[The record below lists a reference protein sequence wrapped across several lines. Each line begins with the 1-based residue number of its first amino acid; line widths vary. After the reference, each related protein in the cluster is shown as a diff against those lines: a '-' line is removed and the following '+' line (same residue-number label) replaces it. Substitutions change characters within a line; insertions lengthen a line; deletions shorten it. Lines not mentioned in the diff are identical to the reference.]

1 MFGDG
6 RERIKR
12 ETRHGLM
19 NLTPGSAVRS
29 PPLSPNAS
37 LDCYLRILLTFPVS
51 RELLWGFT
59 SKRTICQEIWI
70 QLALWPSWEPL
81 SVPSTPPLPFSLRS
95 GGRSRRTTEE
105 GARRQVGFAP
115 RRHLSSI
122 LAFSDPLTG
131 YLRGLGQQRIT
142 FDIQQMLMSD
152 AGLRFAAQ
160 QHYLSGR
167 PGKVVD
173 ANGGG
178 GSSGDFSDL
187 EDFDY

>member
-1 MFGDG
+1 M
-6 RERIKR
+6 
-12 ETRHGLM
+12 
-19 NLTPGSAVRS
+19 
-29 PPLSPNAS
+29 
-37 LDCYLRILLTFPVS
+37 
-51 RELLWGFT
+51 
-59 SKRTICQEIWI
+59 
-70 QLALWPSWEPL
+70 
-81 SVPSTPPLPFSLRS
+81 PSTPPPPFLLRF
-95 GGRSRRTTEE
+95 GERSRRTTEE
-105 GARRQVGFAP
+105 GARRRVSIAS
-115 RRHLSSI
+115 RRHLTFT
-122 LAFSDPLTG
+122 LALSDTVKG

-152 AGLRFAAQ
+152 TGLRFAAQ